1 MKRAIL
7 LLAFTVSVLV
17 SGQTVQ
23 GTQKVSG
30 FNAPDAT
37 IMPLKL
43 DFSYYAKNYNK
54 VFGEFN
60 FTRDANNFGARNVY
74 VGYNGAMYYHG
85 NSTYITEIP
94 SNWPTYNFAGY
105 QDVIGGLKNLTSL
118 FNAEKD
124 YSVKQP

>member
-7 LLAFTVSVLV
+7 LLAFAVSGLV
-17 SGQTVQ
+17 SGQTVHNVQ
-23 GTQKVSG
+23 SVSG

-74 VGYNGAMYYHG
+74 VGYNGAMYYQG

-118 FNAEKD
+118 FTAEKD